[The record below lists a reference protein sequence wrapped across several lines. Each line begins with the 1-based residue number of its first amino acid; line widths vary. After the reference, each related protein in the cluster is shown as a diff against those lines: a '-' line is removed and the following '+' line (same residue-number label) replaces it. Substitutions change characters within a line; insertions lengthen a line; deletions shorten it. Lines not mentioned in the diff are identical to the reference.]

1 MFRVAEN
8 FKVVNPK
15 KLEEPIEG
23 LTVGEAK
30 RNSPISVV
38 RGYTLTLDFET
49 KESYEKDFKILNERM
64 LEVLDKLGVLE
75 ESVRNIEIKVSLL
88 DEPKAAKPT
97 SSEEPMTWRKWHEER
112 IKNRK

>member
-8 FKVVNPK
+8 FRVVNPK

-30 RNSPISVV
+30 RSSPISVV

-49 KESYEKDFKILNERM
+49 KESYEKGFKILNERM
-64 LEVLDKLGVLE
+64 LEVLDKLGVLG

-88 DEPKAAKPT
+88 DEPKAAKST

>member
-112 IKNRK
+112 IKNRQ